1 MNRINIPTISFQIA
15 GALIVAMLIAAAVQ
29 NRAFGAEQN
38 RAFGA
43 VQTQA
48 GKAEQSVPIVS
59 SPFKNLFDDQ
69 GQPLNVILI
78 ASPFRTEED
87 EQAYETYRSQ
97 GLSFC
102 GISSYINFPGHIE
115 NPYEDR
121 FHEERGHDYPAMVS
135 AWLHCFRDPPMNLR
149 QSGLPLMLLTESD
162 LKDTD
167 AYKPDPA
174 IAKEYDFMYVCL
186 QDNDKCEPGWQS
198 FNRNWDLAKQCLEI
212 MCGEF
217 GLSGVLVGR
226 TNCEFTQK
234 CNGIVKVVPFLEF
247 DAFQKEMQK
256 CRFLFVPNVADA
268 SPRVITEALCHNIP
282 VLVNRNIL
290 GGWHYV
296 EPGVTGEFFTSVR
309 DIRSALQKLTTTHRN
324 VYAPRRHFMRHHGK
338 HRDGW
343 RLAAFL
349 KQHYPNL
356 NNKRMKYATITI

>member
-1 MNRINIPTISFQIA
+1 MPMTMTMPFKIA
-15 GALIVAMLIAAAVQ
+15 GALFALMLIAAVVQ
-29 NRAFGAEQN
+29 NRVGVWQN
-38 RAFGA
+38 QSA
-43 VQTQA
+43 V
-48 GKAEQSVPIVS
+48 GVDVPIVS

-78 ASPFRTEED
+78 AAPFRTEED
-87 EQAYETYRSQ
+87 EQTYEKYRSQ

-135 AWLHCFRDPPMNLR
+135 AWLHCFRDPPTNLQR
-149 QSGLPLMLLTESD
+149 SGLPLMLLAESD
-162 LKDTD
+162 LKDAD
-167 AYKPDPA
+167 AYKPDLA
-174 IAKEYDFMYVCL
+174 IVKEYDFMYVCL

-217 GLSGVLVGR
+217 GLRGVLVGR
-226 TNCEFTQK
+226 TNCEFTKK
-234 CNGIVKVVPFLEF
+234 CNGIVKVIPFLEY
-247 DAFQKEMQK
+247 DAFQREMQK

-268 SPRVITEALCHNIP
+268 SPRVITEAICYNMP

-296 EPGVTGEFFTSVR
+296 EPGVTGEFFTNKTDVR
-309 DIRSALQKLTTTHRN
+309 PALRSLTTQMN
-324 VYAPRRHFMRHHGK
+324 MYSPRRHFTRHHGK
-338 HRDGW
+338 HRDGR

-349 KQHYPNL
+349 KQHYPAL
-356 NNKRMKYATITI
+356 NNRRMKYATITI

>member
-1 MNRINIPTISFQIA
+1 MIISDSVKIA
-15 GALIVAMLIAAAVQ
+15 FALFVSTLIAAAVQ
-29 NRAFGAEQN
+29 NRAA
-38 RAFGA
+38 AAAPAAAAAAA
-43 VQTQA
+43 VGTA
-48 GKAEQSVPIVS
+48 AKEAVPIVA

-69 GQPLNVILI
+69 GRALNVILI
-78 ASPFRTEED
+78 AAPFRTEED
-87 EQAYETYRSQ
+87 EDMYEKYRSQ

-102 GISSYINFPGHIE
+102 GISSYINFPDQIE
-115 NPYEDR
+115 NPHEDR

-135 AWLHCFRDPPMNLR
+135 SWLHCFREPPTNLR

-162 LKDTD
+162 LKDAD

-198 FNRNWDLAKQCLEI
+198 YNRNWDLAKQCLEI

-217 GLSGVLVGR
+217 GLRGVLVGR
-226 TNCEFTQK
+226 TNCDFTKK
-234 CNGIVKVVPFLEF
+234 CNGIVKVIPFLEF
-247 DAFQKEMQK
+247 DAFQREMQK

-268 SPRVITEALCHNIP
+268 SPRVITEALCYDMP

-296 EPGVTGEFFTSVR
+296 ESGVTGEFFTSVHDVR
-309 DIRSALQKLTTTHRN
+309 PALRKLTTTHRN
-324 VYAPRRHFMRHHGK
+324 AYAPRRHFMRHHGK
-338 HRDGW
+338 HRDGR

-349 KQHYPNL
+349 KQHYPHL
-356 NNKRMKYATITI
+356 NNKRTKYATITI

>member
-1 MNRINIPTISFQIA
+1 MSISASVKIA
-15 GALIVAMLIAAAVQ
+15 GALIVSIIIAAAVQ
-29 NRAFGAEQN
+29 NRVGAGQGAWQN
-38 RAFGA
+38 RVG
-43 VQTQA
+43 
-48 GKAEQSVPIVS
+48 GKAGQDVPIVS

-69 GQPLNVILI
+69 GNALNVLLI
-78 ASPFRTEED
+78 AAPFRTEED
-87 EQAYETYRSQ
+87 EEMYEKYRSQ

-121 FHEERGHDYPAMVS
+121 FHEERGHNYPAMVS
-135 AWLHCFRDPPMNLR
+135 AWLHCFREPPANLR
-149 QSGLPLMLLTESD
+149 QSGLPLMLLAESD
-162 LKDTD
+162 LKDAD
-167 AYKPDPA
+167 AYRPDPS

-198 FNRNWDLAKQCLEI
+198 FNRNWDLAKECLEI

-226 TNCEFTQK
+226 TNCEFTKK
-234 CNGIVKVVPFLEF
+234 CNGIVKVIPFLEF
-247 DAFQKEMQK
+247 DAFQQEMQK
-256 CRFLFVPNVADA
+256 CRFLFVPNIADA
-268 SPRVITEALCHNIP
+268 SPRVITEAICYNMP

-296 EPGVTGEFFTSVR
+296 EPGATGEFFTNKR
-309 DIRSALQKLTTTHRN
+309 DVVPALRKLTTN
-324 VYAPRRHFMRHHGK
+324 LNAYAPRRHFMRHHGK
-338 HRDGW
+338 HRDGR